1 MDPPIN
7 SGEAELSASK
17 RGRANRARSVEPLL
31 PEPLKDEPVEGGL
44 GVQKDVGAFS
54 SRRKGF
60 AVEGGLGVQKDV
72 AAFSSRRSRGSGPN
86 SSRRAS
92 VSLLKEADVF
102 AEEVLGEE
110 IIEGL
115 TEDAE
120 EEEIGPISLGLT
132 SEEAKALLEKHGP
145 NKLPEKVIPKWYI
158 FASMLW
164 QPMPL
169 MIWIAAII
177 TIILGGYVD
186 FAVLTAINLGN
197 ATLSFYETTKAGDA
211 IAALKASLR
220 PTATVKRDGKWI
232 SQFDAT
238 QLVPGDLIELHSGGG
253 VPADCM
259 INDSTVDIDES
270 ALTGESLPVSM
281 TRGHIAKM
289 GSTVS
294 QGEAEATVRFTG
306 TETFFGKTAALLGDS
321 GEYSNMQKLLLKIM
335 IILAGLSIVLCLTAF
350 LVLILQR
357 NIPVREAATF
367 AVVLLV
373 ASIPMAIEIVT
384 TTTLAIGSKELSKLG
399 AIVSRLA
406 AIEDL
411 AGMNML
417 CSDKTGTLTLNKMVI
432 QETLSYNDKY
442 TNADILR
449 HAAMSTNWKSTPKD
463 ALDTLVLRCHL
474 WIPGILSETEQQP
487 EATRTEWYNQRIFD
501 QIQSELTT
509 KYEVLE
515 IVPFNPTKKRT
526 ECTLK
531 DTATGE
537 IFRVTKGAPHVISAL
552 DKNAEVAE
560 KVHHMVQELGKEGI
574 RAMVMAI
581 SDPITKSWT
590 TGPGSEEAN
599 KALEV
604 EWHITGL
611 MSFLDPPRPD
621 TKDTIIKSQAYGCPV
636 VMITGDHALIA
647 IKTCKVLEMGKT
659 DGPSWPNIHGP
670 EKLPML
676 DSEGNIPE
684 GLAEKYGEYI
694 KSADGFAQVYPE
706 HKFLIV
712 EAFRQ
717 MQYKVGMTGDG
728 VNDAPALKRADV
740 GIAVSGATDAAR
752 AAADIVLTKEG
763 LSTIVDGIE
772 IARCIFSRM
781 KSFITYRIAATLQL
795 LLFFFIAV
803 LSWVPSDFSKNAP
816 YPWEWP
822 EFFSLPVLFLITIT
836 VINDVTLISVG
847 YDYAVPSRFPE
858 RWVLPAL
865 FCVAGVIMFVACGSS
880 LLLLYWC
887 LDSNNPGSFFR
898 QIGVVGEKGMVYG
911 HIINIIFLKV
921 AISDILSLFL
931 CRTAQKFFFQKMP
944 HPVLFSCVI
953 VGCTLST
960 IISIWVPCSHGEA
973 TYNNATGKWNVT
985 VAPSNLE
992 NVPICGLAYD
1002 NGSILAFYTWLYCLL
1017 FFVIQDILKVLVFRA
1032 LIYFNAWNINNK
1044 VGFQPGYLEVQ
1055 YDKASTI
1062 CMARCKRGCRPK
1074 KKAMQAGAVDKD
1086 SKGDL
1091 QMHA

>member
-1 MDPPIN
+1 
-7 SGEAELSASK
+7 
-17 RGRANRARSVEPLL
+17 
-31 PEPLKDEPVEGGL
+31 
-44 GVQKDVGAFS
+44 
-54 SRRKGF
+54 
-60 AVEGGLGVQKDV
+60 
-72 AAFSSRRSRGSGPN
+72 
-86 SSRRAS
+86 
-92 VSLLKEADVF
+92 LLKGADVF
-102 AEEVLGEE
+102 ADEVLGEE
-110 IIEGL
+110 IIENPGEGDVK
-115 TEDAE
+115 EDLP
-120 EEEIGPISLGLT
+120 PISLGLT
-132 SEEAKALLEKHGP
+132 TEEAKVLLEKFGL
-145 NKLPEKVIPKWYI
+145 NMLPEKVIPKWYI

-169 MIWIAAII
+169 MIWAAAII

-197 ATLSFYETTKAGDA
+197 ASLSFYETTKAGDA
-211 IAALKASLR
+211 IAALKKSLR
-220 PTATVKRDGKWI
+220 PTATVKRDGKWV

-238 QLVPGDLIELHSGGG
+238 QLVPGDLIQLHSGGG

-281 TRGHIAKM
+281 THGHVAKM

-294 QGEAEATVRFTG
+294 QGEAEATVLYTG
-306 TETFFGKTAALLGDS
+306 TSTFFGKTAAMLGDS

-335 IILAGLSIVLCLTAF
+335 IILAGLSIMLCLIAF
-350 LVLILQR
+350 LILILQR
-357 NIPVREAATF
+357 DIEVREAATF

-384 TTTLAIGSKELSKLG
+384 TTTLAIGSKDLSKLG

-432 QETLSYNDKY
+432 QETLSYNAKY
-442 TNADILR
+442 TNEDILR

-474 WIPGILSETEQQP
+474 WIPGVLGEMEQQP
-487 EATRTEWYNQRIFD
+487 EESRSEWYNQRIYD
-501 QIQSELTT
+501 QIQSELTP

-531 DTATGE
+531 EIATGE

-552 DKNAEVAE
+552 DMDAEVAE
-560 KVHHMVQELGKEGI
+560 KVHHKVQDLGKEGI

-590 TGPGSEEAN
+590 YGPGSEEAN
-599 KALEV
+599 KALKV
-604 EWHITGL
+604 DWHITGL

-621 TKDTIIKSQAYGCPV
+621 TKDTIVKSQAYGCPV
-636 VMITGDHALIA
+636 VMITGDQALIA
-647 IKTCKVLEMGKT
+647 VKTCKVLEMGRR
-659 DGPSWPNIHGP
+659 DRPNWPNIQGP
-670 EKLPML
+670 DQLPML
-676 DSEGNIPE
+676 DEDGKAPDD
-684 GLAEKYGEYI
+684 LASKYGQYI

-717 MQYKVGMTGDG
+717 MEYKVGMTGDG

-803 LSWVPSDFSKNAP
+803 LAWVPEHFNENAP

-822 EFFSLPVLFLITIT
+822 DFFSLPVLFLITIT

-847 YDYAVPSRFPE
+847 YDYAVPSKFPE

-865 FCVAGVIMFVACGSS
+865 FCIAGVIMFVACGSS

-887 LDSNNPGSFFR
+887 LDANNPGSFLR
-898 QIGVVGEKGMVYG
+898 QIGVVGSSGMVYG

-944 HPVLFSCVI
+944 HPVLFSCVVI
-953 VGCTLST
+953 GCTLST
-960 IISIWVPCSHGEA
+960 VISIWTPCSHGEA
-973 TYNNATGKWNVT
+973 TFNNATQKWNVT

-1002 NGSILAFYTWLYCLL
+1002 NGSLLAFYTWLYCLL
-1017 FFVIQDILKVLVFRA
+1017 CFVFQDILKVITFRA

-1044 VGFQPGYLEVQ
+1044 VGFKPGYLERQ
-1055 YDKASTI
+1055 YNKASTY
-1062 CMARCKRGCRPK
+1062 CTLFCKRCRLPK
-1074 KKAMQAGAVDKD
+1074 KKKATIKVADKD
-1086 SKGDL
+1086 ESKKS
-1091 QMHA
+1091 MKV

>member
-1 MDPPIN
+1 MDPPMN
-7 SGEAELSASK
+7 NAEIDPSSSRRSRAS
-17 RGRANRARSVEPLL
+17 RARSVEPLD
-31 PEPLKDEPVEGGL
+31 PEPLKDGGDF
-44 GVQKDVGAFS
+44 GVQKDGVAFS
-54 SRRKGF
+54 SRRSGGF
-60 AVEGGLGVQKDV
+60 GVQKDGV
-72 AAFSSRRSRGSGPN
+72 TFSSRRSRGSGPN
-86 SSRRAS
+86 SSRRRSA
-92 VSLLKEADVF
+92 SLLKEADVF
-102 AEEVLGEE
+102 AEEILGEE
-110 IIEGL
+110 VIEEL
-115 TEDAE
+115 TEGE
-120 EEEIGPISLGLT
+120 EHMEMGKISVGLT
-132 SEEAKALLEKHGP
+132 SEEAKALLELHGP
-145 NKLPEKVIPKWYI
+145 NKLPEKTISKWYI

-169 MIWIAAII
+169 MIWTAAII
-177 TIILGGYVD
+177 TLILGGYVD
-186 FAVLTAINLGN
+186 FAVLTFINLGN
-197 ATLSFYETTKAGDA
+197 ACLSFYETTKAGDA

-220 PTATVKRDGKWI
+220 PSATVKRDGKWI

-238 QLVPGDLIELHSGGG
+238 QLVPGDLIELHAGAG

-259 INDSTVDIDES
+259 INEATVDIDES
-270 ALTGESLPVSM
+270 ALTGESLPVTM
-281 TRGHIAKM
+281 TRGHVAKM
-289 GSTVS
+289 GSTVA
-294 QGEAEATVRFTG
+294 QGEGEATVQFTG
-306 TETFFGKTAALLGDS
+306 ANTFFGKTAAMLRDS

-357 NIPVREAATF
+357 DIPLREAATF
-367 AVVLLV
+367 AVVVLV

-384 TTTLAIGSKELSKLG
+384 TTTLAIGSKQLSKLG

-432 QETLSYNDKY
+432 QETVSYNDKF
-442 TNADILR
+442 TNEDILR

-474 WIPGILSETEQQP
+474 WVPGVLTELEQQP
-487 EATRTEWYNQRIFD
+487 EETRTEWYNQRIFD
-501 QIQSELTT
+501 QIQSELNSR
-509 KYEVLE
+509 YEVLE
-515 IVPFNPTKKRT
+515 ILPFNPTKKRT

-531 DTATGE
+531 NTKTGE
-537 IFRVTKGAPHVISAL
+537 IFKITKGAPHVITAL
-552 DKNAEVAE
+552 DKDTHRAE
-560 KVHHMVQELGKEGI
+560 KVHHQVQELGKEGI
-574 RAMVMAI
+574 RAMVIAI
-581 SDPITKSWT
+581 SDPIRWT
-590 TGPGSEEAN
+590 EGPGSEEAN
-599 KALEV
+599 KTLQI

-636 VMITGDHALIA
+636 VMITGDHSLIA
-647 IKTCKVLEMGKT
+647 IKTCKVLEMGKM
-659 DGPSWPNIHGP
+659 DRPDWPNIQGP
-670 EKLPML
+670 DKLPML
-676 DSEGNIPE
+676 DADGNPPE

-694 KSADGFAQVYPE
+694 KGADGFAQVYPE
-706 HKFLIV
+706 HKYLIV

-803 LSWVPSDFSKNAP
+803 LVWVPADFSQHAP

-822 EFFSLPVLFLITIT
+822 EFFSLPVIFLILIT

-847 YDYAVPSRFPE
+847 YDYAVPSKFPE

-865 FCVAGVIMFVACGSS
+865 FCVAGTIMFVACGSS

-898 QIGVVGEKGMVYG
+898 NIGVVGEHGMVYG
-911 HIINIIFLKV
+911 HIINIMFLKV

-931 CRTAQKFFFQKMP
+931 ARTAQKFFFQKTP
-944 HPVLFSCVI
+944 HPILFVCVLM
-953 VGCTLST
+953 GCTVST
-960 IISIWVPCSHGEA
+960 TISIWVPCSHGEA
-973 TYNNATGKWNVT
+973 TWNNATGTWNVT
-985 VAPSNLE
+985 TEGSNLE
-992 NVPICGLAYD
+992 NVPICGLGYD
-1002 NGSILAFYTWLYCLL
+1002 NGSLLAFYTWLYCLL
-1017 FFVIQDILKVLVFRA
+1017 CFVIQDILKVGTFRA

-1044 VGFQPGYLEVQ
+1044 VGFKPGYLERQ
-1055 YDKASTI
+1055 YNKASIYCT
-1062 CMARCKRGCRPK
+1062 ARCKRACKPMK
-1074 KKAMQAGAVDKD
+1074 KKAEASVGEKD
-1086 SKGDL
+1086 TKEDFTV
-1091 QMHA
+1091 

>member
-1 MDPPIN
+1 
-7 SGEAELSASK
+7 
-17 RGRANRARSVEPLL
+17 
-31 PEPLKDEPVEGGL
+31 
-44 GVQKDVGAFS
+44 
-54 SRRKGF
+54 
-60 AVEGGLGVQKDV
+60 
-72 AAFSSRRSRGSGPN
+72 
-86 SSRRAS
+86 
-92 VSLLKEADVF
+92 LLKEADVF
-102 AEEVLGEE
+102 AEEILGEE
-110 IIEGL
+110 VIEGL
-115 TEDAE
+115 AEAPEKAE
-120 EEEIGPISLGLT
+120 EEFGPISEGLT
-132 SEEAKALLEKHGP
+132 TEEAKVLLEKFGL
-145 NKLPEKVIPKWYI
+145 NQLPEKIIPKWYI
-158 FASMLW
+158 FCSMLW

-169 MIWIAAII
+169 MIWAAAII

-197 ATLSFYETTKAGDA
+197 AALSFYETTKAGDA

-220 PTATVKRDGKWI
+220 PTATVKRDGKWV
-232 SQFDAT
+232 SGFDAT
-238 QLVPGDLIELHSGGG
+238 QLVPGDLIELHAGGG

-259 INDSTVDIDES
+259 INDATIDIDES

-281 TRGHIAKM
+281 TKGHIAKM

-294 QGEAEATVRFTG
+294 QGEGEATVRFTG
-306 TETFFGKTAALLGDS
+306 TDTFFGKTAAMLGDS

-335 IILAGLSIVLCLTAF
+335 VILAGLSIVLCLTAF
-350 LVLILQR
+350 LVLIIQR
-357 NIPVREAATF
+357 DIPVREAATF

-384 TTTLAIGSKELSKLG
+384 TTTLAIGSKELTKLG

-432 QETLSYNDKY
+432 QETLSYNAKF
-442 TNADILR
+442 TNEDILR

-474 WIPGILSETEQQP
+474 WIPGILTEMAEQP
-487 EATRTEWYNQRIFD
+487 EATRTEWYNQRIFE
-501 QIQSELTT
+501 QIQSELNP

-537 IFRVTKGAPHVISAL
+537 IFKITKGAPHVISAL
-552 DKNAEVAE
+552 DMDVEIAD
-560 KVHHMVQELGKEGI
+560 KVHHKVQELGKEGI

-581 SDPITKSWT
+581 SNPITKSWA
-590 TGPGSEEAN
+590 TGPGSEETN
-599 KALEV
+599 KALEI

-621 TKDTIIKSQAYGCPV
+621 TKDTIVKSQAYGCPV

-647 IKTCKVLEMGKT
+647 VKTCKVLEMGKR
-659 DGPSWPNIHGP
+659 DRAEWPNIQGP
-670 EKLPML
+670 DKLPML
-676 DSEGNIPE
+676 EDGNIPDN
-684 GLAEKYGEYI
+684 LAENYGQYI

-717 MQYKVGMTGDG
+717 MSYKVGMTGDG

-803 LSWVPSDFSKNAP
+803 LVWDPANFSANAP
-816 YPWEWP
+816 YPYEWP
-822 EFFSLPVLFLITIT
+822 DFFSLPVIFLITIT

-865 FCVAGVIMFVACGSS
+865 FCVASMIMFVACGSS

-887 LDSNNPGSFFR
+887 LDSNNPGSFFK
-898 QIGVVGEKGMVYG
+898 QIGIGGIVYG
-911 HIINIIFLKV
+911 HIITIMFLKV

-931 CRTAQKFFFQKMP
+931 CRTAQKFFFQKTP
-944 HPVLFSCVI
+944 HPILFSCVI

-960 IISIWVPCSHGEA
+960 IISVWVPCTHGEA
-973 TYNNATGKWNVT
+973 TFNSVTGKWNVT
-985 VAPSNLE
+985 VEPSNLE

-1002 NGSILAFYTWLYCLL
+1002 NGSLLALYTWLYCLL
-1017 FFVIQDILKVLVFRA
+1017 CFVVQDILKVLTFQA

-1044 VGFQPGYLEVQ
+1044 VGFEPGFLERQ
-1055 YDKASTI
+1055 YNKASAK
-1062 CMARCKRGCRPK
+1062 CMLCCKRGCRSK
-1074 KKAMQAGAVDKD
+1074 KKTVKTAVVEKETKP
-1086 SKGDL
+1086 SL
-1091 QMHA
+1091 HA